1 MKDHQISSFF
11 SSSFFEARRKFLDAC
26 AARSLSVN
34 SRLNPHAKGPGGEGL
49 YTDVVRIG
57 PANPKKALLLISGT
71 HGVEGYCGSGPQVG
85 LLETGAFDALPPEF
99 GVVLI
104 HAINPYGFAHDRRV
118 NEDNIDLNRNF
129 IDWDVISQTPTTEY
143 SAIRE
148 YVLPEDW
155 DGPAKEAADVAIGDY
170 IEAHC
175 MPAFQ
180 AALSSG
186 QYDYPDGV
194 CYGGKGPAW
203 SNTTLR
209 AVLSEYFKDTQT
221 LAVIDFHTGLGPY
234 GYAELITAGP
244 PAQKALA
251 KEWYGEPVTDPEA
264 GTSASAPLNGVNAAG
279 IAQTL
284 PDTKIAFIAA
294 EFGTRDLDTVL
305 NAVRADNWLYH
316 RGEVASAQG
325 QAIKTQIRDAF
336 YPEFDDW
343 KRMIWDRSR
352 HLVGQAMAG
361 LAKV

>member
-1 MKDHQISSFF
+1 MTDQQVSSYF
-11 SSSFFEARRKFLDAC
+11 SASYFEARRKFLDAC
-26 AARSLSVN
+26 AARSLSVD
-34 SRLNPHAKGPGGEGL
+34 SRLNPGAKGPGGEDL
-49 YTDVVRIG
+49 FTDVVRIG
-57 PANPKKALLLISGT
+57 PANPQKALLLISGT

-85 LLETGAFDALPPEF
+85 LLETGAFDALPPDL
-99 GVVLI
+99 GVVMI

-129 IDWDVISQTPTTEY
+129 LDWDAISEMPASDYNTI
-143 SAIRE
+143 SD
-148 YVLPEDW
+148 YVLPADW
-155 DGPAKEAADVAIGDY
+155 DGPAKEAADAAIDDY
-170 IEAHC
+170 IETHG

-186 QYDYPDGV
+186 QYEYPDGV

-209 AVLSEYFKDTQT
+209 AVLSEYLKETKA

-234 GYAELITAGP
+234 GYAELISAGP

-264 GTSASAPLNGVNAAG
+264 GTSASAALNGINANG
-279 IAQTL
+279 IARTL
-284 PDTKIAFIAA
+284 PDTRIAFIAA

-305 NAVRADNWLYH
+305 NAVRADNWLYQ
-316 RGEVASAQG
+316 RGEVASEQG
-325 QAIKTQIRDAF
+325 QAIKAQILDAF
-336 YPEFDDW
+336 YPDFDDW

-352 HLVGQAMAG
+352 HLVDQAMAG
-361 LAKV
+361 LAKI

>member
-1 MKDHQISSFF
+1 MKDHQIASFF
-11 SSSFFEARRKFLDAC
+11 SSSYFEARRKFLDAC
-26 AARSLSVN
+26 TARSLSVD
-34 SRLNPHAKGPGGEGL
+34 SRLNPNAEGPGGEDL

-85 LLETGAFDALPPEF
+85 LLDYGAFDALPPDF

-129 IDWDVISQTPTTEY
+129 IDWDAIWQTPTTEY
-143 SAIRE
+143 SDICDH
-148 YVLPEDW
+148 VLPADW
-155 DGPAKEAADVAIGDY
+155 DGPAKDAADAAIADY
-170 IEAHC
+170 ITAHG

-180 AALSSG
+180 AALSNG

-194 CYGGKGPAW
+194 CYGGTGPAW
-203 SNTTLR
+203 SNKTLR
-209 AVLSEYFKDTQT
+209 AVLSEYLKDTKA

-234 GYAELITAGP
+234 GYAELISAGP

-251 KEWYGEPVTDPEA
+251 KQWYGEPVTDPEA
-264 GTSASAPLNGVNAAG
+264 GTSASAPLNGVNANG
-279 IAQTL
+279 IARTL
-284 PDTKIAFIAA
+284 PNTKIAFIAA

-305 NAVRADNWLYH
+305 DAVRADNWLYH
-316 RGEVASAQG
+316 KGEVASEQG
-325 QAIKTQIRDAF
+325 QKIKAQIRDAF

-352 HLVGQAMAG
+352 HLVDQAMAG